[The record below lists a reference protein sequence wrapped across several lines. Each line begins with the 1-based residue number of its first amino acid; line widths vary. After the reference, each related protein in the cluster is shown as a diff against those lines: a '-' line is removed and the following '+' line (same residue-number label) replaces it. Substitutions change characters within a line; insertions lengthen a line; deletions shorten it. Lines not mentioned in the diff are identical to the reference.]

1 MKLFSITSD
10 LPSDQ
15 DLKSLPHFPRTAL
28 TLVDYLGSGAFGNV
42 YAGEARDIHGP
53 GTGTVTVA
61 VKTLQPNASGLFVSS
76 FVCLGLLVMFTPEK
90 LGTFTAQGLSPS
102 P

>member
-1 MKLFSITSD
+1 M
-10 LPSDQ
+10 
-15 DLKSLPHFPRTAL
+15 PHFPRTAL

-61 VKTLQPNASGLFVSS
+61 VKTLQPNASGIAMFFCFPLDCNRFVSR
-76 FVCLGLLVMFTPEK
+76 LL
-90 LGTFTAQGLSPS
+90 LLLSP
-102 P
+102 